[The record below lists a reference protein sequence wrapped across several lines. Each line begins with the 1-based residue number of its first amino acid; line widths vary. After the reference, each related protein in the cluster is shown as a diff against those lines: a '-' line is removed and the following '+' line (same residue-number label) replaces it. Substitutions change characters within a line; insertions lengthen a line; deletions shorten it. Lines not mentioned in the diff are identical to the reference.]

1 LSHYTGPKKR
11 AEDHSTPWRWSEFFH
26 KWSFIWW
33 TLLLLGVSYPAK
45 VVTGLR
51 SETKQTVQQSETRLQ
66 VQIDTLKMKV
76 TNTERNQD
84 GMLEIMEALLRIR
97 CTELS
102 DREIRRLGVPCKM
115 ADK

>member
-1 LSHYTGPKKR
+1 VEVERVLPQVVVHMVDALALGRQLSGEGRHRVAVRDDGDR
-11 AEDHSTPWRWSEFFH
+11 A
-26 KWSFIWW
+26 
-33 TLLLLGVSYPAK
+33 A
-45 VVTGLR
+45 
-51 SETKQTVQQSETRLQ
+51 TRLQ